1 MARSMMG
8 PMPPLARRI
17 CLLVVLAAAQASA
30 GPPELAPPAR
40 CFRLIALFD
49 EIIVNRLDHRLL
61 QIEARA
67 LAEARRR
74 RQEAEA
80 YCTTGRYW
88 FGINAIEDALE
99 RIGVSPGLGAEPT
112 PRGDG

>member
-1 MARSMMG
+1 MRVG
-8 PMPPLARRI
+8 PPRAIAIPVL
-17 CLLVVLAAAQASA
+17 LAAALAATPVVA
-30 GPPELAPPAR
+30 GEAEAAPAAR

-49 EIIVNRLDHRLL
+49 EIVVQRLDHRLL
-61 QIEARA
+61 QIEAWE

-74 RQEAEA
+74 RHRAEA

-99 RIGVSPGLGAEPT
+99 RIGVSPILGAHETPT
-112 PRGDG
+112 DRR